1 MRWEDIPQLTSWGSY
16 EVQYG
21 LFEDFIRHIESE
33 EAEYYLELNPD
44 FQRGHVWTEQQQ
56 VSYIEYVISGGKTG
70 TILLNAYD
78 WPQVKKR
85 GDYVCVDGLQ
95 RITAIKKFYH
105 NEIKAFSHYYSEFEG
120 KLPFLKYSIPVNVN
134 NLKTREEVLKWYIEL
149 NSGGT
154 PHTVEEIEKVRDLLR
169 KEKENNK

>member
-1 MRWEDIPQLTSWGSY
+1 M
-16 EVQYG
+16 
-21 LFEDFIRHIESE
+21 
-33 EAEYYLELNPD
+33 
-44 FQRGHVWTEQQQ
+44 
-56 VSYIEYVISGGKTG
+56 
-70 TILLNAYD
+70 
-78 WPQVKKR
+78 
-85 GDYVCVDGLQ
+85 DGLQ